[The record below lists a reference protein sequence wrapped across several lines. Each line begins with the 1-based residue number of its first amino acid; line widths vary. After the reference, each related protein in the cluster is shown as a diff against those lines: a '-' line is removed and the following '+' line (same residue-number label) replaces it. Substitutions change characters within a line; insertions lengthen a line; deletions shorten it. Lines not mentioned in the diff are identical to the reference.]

1 MKRKKICWLT
11 PDCFLD
17 TDLDYNL
24 IKGILKEFDIH
35 WIIVFNLNNNRFS
48 ESSFETLVKESNGRL
63 TMEYVRLKY
72 RMRYPQNAL
81 VYWNL
86 ANKVRQ
92 QKADVNYINMAPYT
106 PWELAFFYHLP
117 KNNTIITAHQGR
129 VHEGMGHFKYYNF
142 LRDRV
147 YGRLKNVNMFSRS
160 QAIYFKERYKD
171 SKIYQFVLG
180 LKYFG
185 EPTIT
190 RQDDGAIR
198 FLSFGSI
205 NYAKHIDLLLD
216 AASNLYEQGYK
227 NIRVKIA
234 GKCDDWQITYK
245 PHIKYPEII
254 EEEIRMIDN
263 NEIPNLFT
271 DADFFVQPYRV
282 ISQSGPFKIAMQYNL
297 PLITSDLPGFTDEM
311 VEGMT
316 GYTFK
321 TNDVK
326 SLEEAMVRAIKM
338 KQDGEPYTI
347 LKSRMKAYVD
357 KKYAPDALVK
367 QYADMFNDIAKKH
380 ESNN

>member
-1 MKRKKICWLT
+1 MNNKKICWLT
-11 PDCFLD
+11 PDCFADCDIDIVPALCKQGW
-17 TDLDYNL
+17 N
-24 IKGILKEFDIH
+24 IH
-35 WIIVFNLNNNRFS
+35 WIILFNLNDNRFS
-48 ESSFETLVKESNGRL
+48 EADFDAIVKECEGHLS
-63 TMEYVRLKY
+63 MEYVRLTY
-72 RMRYPQNAL
+72 RKRYPQNAI

-86 ANKVRQ
+86 ANKVRRQ
-92 QKADVNYINMAPYT
+92 NADVNYINMAPGT

-117 KNNTIITAHQGR
+117 KSNTIITAHQGR
-129 VHEGMGHFKYYNF
+129 VHEGMGHFRYYNF

-147 YGRLKNVNMFSRS
+147 YGRLKNVNMFSKS
-160 QAIYFKERYKD
+160 QAAYFKQRYKE

-190 RQDDGAIR
+190 RQEDGIIR

-234 GKCDDWQITYK
+234 GKCGDWQTTYK

-254 EEEIRMIDN
+254 EEEIRMVDN

-311 VEGMT
+311 VEGVT

-326 SLEEAMVRAIKM
+326 SLEEVMIRAIRMKEECVPYTELKAKM
-338 KQDGEPYTI
+338 K
-347 LKSRMKAYVD
+347 AHVD
-357 KKYAPDALVK
+357 TTYAPEALVK